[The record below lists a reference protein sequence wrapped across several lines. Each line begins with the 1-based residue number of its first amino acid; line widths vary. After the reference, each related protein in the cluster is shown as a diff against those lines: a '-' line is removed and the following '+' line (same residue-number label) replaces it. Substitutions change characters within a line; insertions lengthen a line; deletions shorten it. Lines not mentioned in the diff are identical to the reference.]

1 MTSVLYSRDRYSF
14 SNMSIKTVTM
24 NPILLVALSL
34 FFAITLAPSALAE
47 ECGGATTTILKCDKK
62 DPIIDLAKNVIF
74 ILTGGIGV
82 VAVGAI
88 IYGAILYSS
97 SGATPDSMK
106 KAKDMWL
113 NIAIGLALFAFMVVI
128 INFLIPGG
136 VFGGDD

>member
-1 MTSVLYSRDRYSF
+1 MT
-14 SNMSIKTVTM
+14 IKTIT
-24 NPILLVALSL
+24 IYLTLLTSLSMALVLVLSS
-34 FFAITLAPSALAE
+34 SAQAA